1 MKRRL
6 PSVKQ
11 LRYLVALEETRHFG
25 RAAEHCFVSQS
36 AFSTAI
42 KELETTLEVQ
52 LVDRTNRSVTLTD
65 SGRQFVIRARR
76 LLQELEAM
84 ADAVRADGEPLSGS
98 LKLGVIPTIA
108 PFLLPPLMSHLK
120 QHYPQLQLYIREEQT
135 QRLYHEL
142 MRGELDLL
150 LLALPWKLD
159 QAQTEVLFQDRFCL
173 AYRANSRHLK
183 PEQYQP
189 EELADGSVLL
199 LEDGHCLRDHALAA
213 CRLGATAAIN
223 EFKASSL
230 ATLIQMVDEDLGVT
244 YLPEMALASNL
255 LEGTE
260 IETLALGAAA
270 RDIGLAWRMGTARE
284 QDFQLLGE
292 VVEEIGKKIVPQ

>member
-108 PFLLPPLMSHLK
+108 PFLLPRLMSHLK

-173 AYRANSRHLK
+173 AYRA
-183 PEQYQP
+183 
-189 EELADGSVLL
+189 
-199 LEDGHCLRDHALAA
+199 
-213 CRLGATAAIN
+213 
-223 EFKASSL
+223 
-230 ATLIQMVDEDLGVT
+230 
-244 YLPEMALASNL
+244 
-255 LEGTE
+255 
-260 IETLALGAAA
+260 
-270 RDIGLAWRMGTARE
+270 
-284 QDFQLLGE
+284 
-292 VVEEIGKKIVPQ
+292 